1 MLDALVRGTALGLA
15 TGTACLVS
23 CGPVYLSYLLG
34 ERRSGLQ
41 SLKVVLVLNA
51 GRFIAY
57 ALFGALVGLLGGVIP
72 PVLRTP
78 LAASGY
84 ILFSVFL
91 LLSVIRVRKSC
102 GGCGTSRLLSITRS
116 AFLLGVLTG
125 FSICPAFLIAL
136 TGAFESSG
144 AISGMMLFIGFFAGT
159 TVYMLPFA
167 FLGLLTRRDWFTGLA
182 RFLSVAVAVYFF
194 AFGLRMIIN
203 WISPPP
209 VSTLSGPDG
218 TVSETV
224 FAPAEADTIL
234 VVSFRGYPGD
244 HGAELAAHLSQAL
257 PPVFVSI
264 EVDSGTWAGDIG
276 TVDAASPVIAP
287 WWVDPR
293 SGESLSEW
301 QASFAAFADSLDLM
315 LFAVEYEPWCADRG
329 DAIAGFLDRYSFR
342 VDPDSGFTFLM
353 LNSLDCDPAACDTC
367 PSGI

>member
-1 MLDALVRGTALGLA
+1 MFDALVRGAALGLA

-41 SLKVVLVLNA
+41 SLRVVLVLNL

-57 ALFGALVGLLGGVIP
+57 ALFGALVGLLGGAIP
-72 PVLRTP
+72 PQLRTP
-78 LAASGY
+78 LAAAGY

-91 LLSVIRVRKSC
+91 LMSVIRVRKSC
-102 GGCGTSRLLSITRS
+102 GGCGTSRLLAVTKS

-144 AISGMMLFIGFFAGT
+144 ALSGMMLFIGFFAGT

-167 FLGLLTRRDWFTGLA
+167 FLGLLTRRNWFTGLA
-182 RFLSVAVAVYFF
+182 RILSVAVSVYFF
-194 AFGLRMIIN
+194 AFGLRMIVN

-209 VSTLSGPDG
+209 VITQSGSGDTSTGM
-218 TVSETV
+218 V
-224 FAPAEADTIL
+224 FAPAEADTIF

-244 HGAELAAHLSQAL
+244 HGVELAAHLSQAL
-257 PPVFVSI
+257 EPVFVSI
-264 EVDSGTWAGDIG
+264 EADSAAWVGELGDVG
-276 TVDAASPVIAP
+276 RASPVIAP

-293 SGESLSEW
+293 SGESLSGW
-301 QASFAAFADSLDLM
+301 QESFAAFADSLDLM
-315 LFAVEYEPWCADRG
+315 VFAVEYEPWCTDRG

-353 LNSLDCDPAACDTC
+353 LNSLECDPAACDTC
-367 PSGI
+367 PAGI